1 MTFVT
6 SFVRTAVAASA
17 LLACVVAG
25 ANAET
30 AKKEKSKDAA
40 AKPALVG
47 SYGDWKVYQSTGGK
61 SRICYLL
68 GQPKTREPEDL
79 KRDPGYAFIS
89 ERPGER
95 VRNEVS
101 FIVGF
106 DVAGPGSSEP
116 KENKEKKHERHERAQ
131 KSDKSEA
138 LESPTASIDE
148 AEFELMPKGADLW
161 VKNPA
166 EESKVIDQMRKGEML
181 VIRAAS
187 KRGKVAKDSYSLSG
201 FSQAIDRA
209 LKDCP
214 GT

>member
-6 SFVRTAVAASA
+6 SFLRTAVAASA
-17 LLACVVAG
+17 LIACVATS

-30 AKKEKSKDAA
+30 VKKEKPKDAA

-47 SYGDWKVYQSTGGK
+47 SYGDWKVYQSAGGGK
-61 SRICYLL
+61 SHICYLL
-68 GQPKTREPEDL
+68 GQPKTREPEEM

-106 DVAGPGSSEP
+106 EVAGAGPIEP
-116 KENKEKKHERHERAQ
+116 KEKKRERKEKVEKAEKLDPAG
-131 KSDKSEA
+131 
-138 LESPTASIDE
+138 SPTASIDE

-166 EESKVIDQMRKGEML
+166 EESKVIDQMRKGVNL
-181 VIRAAS
+181 VIKAAS
-187 KRGKVAKDSYSLSG
+187 KRGKVAQDHYSLSG

-209 LKDCP
+209 IKDCP